1 MIFRVFFQGIIS
13 WKGTLQL
20 GEEGES
26 LSFSWGMPHGWT
38 LPLIKG
44 GGLENTEDGGALWE
58 TLILIKL
65 WKRCTYAKIGSSGR
79 DCVLFILFQIYGS
92 RAKLFEGDLF
102 WVDQYESVSTNKA
115 VHCLQT
121 VLYFL
126 KYILRVK
133 VWIFFESNF
142 NISFCQISNLFHSI

>member
-1 MIFRVFFQGIIS
+1 MIFGVFFLGTIS
-13 WKGTLQL
+13 WKGTFQL

-26 LSFSWGMPHGWT
+26 LSFSYWMPHGWT
-38 LPLIKG
+38 LPLIRG

-65 WKRCTYAKIGSSGR
+65 WKSCTYAKIGSSGR

-92 RAKLFEGDLF
+92 RAGLFEGDLF
-102 WVDQYESVSTNKA
+102 WVGQYGSVSTNKTL
-115 VHCLQT
+115 HYLQT

-126 KYILRVK
+126 NRTSVLVSVK
-133 VWIFFESNF
+133 LAIFF
-142 NISFCQISNLFHSI
+142 ILFK